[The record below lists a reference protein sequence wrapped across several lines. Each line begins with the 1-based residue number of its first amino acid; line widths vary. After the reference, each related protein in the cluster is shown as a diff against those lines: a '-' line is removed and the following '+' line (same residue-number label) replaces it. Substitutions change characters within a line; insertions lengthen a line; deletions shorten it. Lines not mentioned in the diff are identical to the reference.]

1 MTTKRT
7 IERRVTDLAGD
18 NGECDHPTLGDLW
31 RDMILDTDD
40 HRRRRTDEQR
50 DRVLF
55 ALIKCDD
62 CRSPWDDRL

>member
-7 IERRVTDLAGD
+7 IERRVTDLAG
-18 NGECDHPTLGDLW
+18 GSGGCDHPTLGDLW
-31 RDMILDTDD
+31 WEMILDADD

-50 DRVLF
+50 DRALL

-62 CRSPWDDRL
+62 CRSPWDGRL